1 MQFGQKSQGA
11 DYQRLAYF
19 GISLARLR
27 AETENNMKRLILTL
41 ALVLGIG
48 FAASAQN
55 YAVVNSEKIFKSID
69 QYNQAIT
76 QLDQMANDYQKQVDA
91 KFEEVEKIYN
101 AYMAR
106 RAQLSEASQQ
116 ANEENILKLE
126 KQAQE
131 FQESIFGTDGEVMK
145 KRLELIQP
153 IQKRVFEAIE
163 KYAQAK
169 GYDMIIDISQNA
181 TMLYYSERADHTDE
195 IIATLK

>member
-1 MQFGQKSQGA
+1 
-11 DYQRLAYF
+11 
-19 GISLARLR
+19 
-27 AETENNMKRLILTL
+27 MKRVILTL
-41 ALVLGIG
+41 ALVLSAA
-48 FAASAQN
+48 FASAQN

-106 RAQLSEASQQ
+106 RAQLSQASQQ

-126 KQAQE
+126 QEAQKY
-131 FQESIFGTDGEVMK
+131 QESIFGTDGELMK

-153 IQKRVFEAIE
+153 IQKKVFDTIKQYAE
-163 KYAQAK
+163 KK

-195 IIATLK
+195 IIAILK

>member
-1 MQFGQKSQGA
+1 
-11 DYQRLAYF
+11 
-19 GISLARLR
+19 
-27 AETENNMKRLILTL
+27 MKRLILTL
-41 ALVLGIG
+41 ALVLGAAI
-48 FAASAQN
+48 ASAQN

-106 RAQLSEASQQ
+106 RAQLSQASQQ

-126 KQAQE
+126 QEAQKY
-131 FQESIFGTDGEVMK
+131 QEAIFGTDGELMK

-153 IQKRVFEAIE
+153 IQKKVFDTIK
-163 KYAQAK
+163 KYAEQK

-195 IIATLK
+195 IIAILK

>member
-1 MQFGQKSQGA
+1 
-11 DYQRLAYF
+11 
-19 GISLARLR
+19 
-27 AETENNMKRLILTL
+27 MKRLILTL
-41 ALVLGIG
+41 ALILSAA
-48 FAASAQN
+48 FASAQN

-106 RAQLSEASQQ
+106 RAQLSQASQQ

-126 KQAQE
+126 QEAQKY
-131 FQESIFGTDGEVMK
+131 QEAIFGTDGELMK

-153 IQKRVFEAIE
+153 IQKKVFDTIK
-163 KYAQAK
+163 KYAEQK

-195 IIATLK
+195 IIAILK

>member
-1 MQFGQKSQGA
+1 M
-11 DYQRLAYF
+11 
-19 GISLARLR
+19 
-27 AETENNMKRLILTL
+27 NRLILTL
-41 ALVLGIG
+41 ALVLGI
-48 FAASAQN
+48 ATMASAQN

-76 QLDQMANDYQKQVDA
+76 QLDQMANDYQTKVDA

-101 AYMAR
+101 AYMQR
-106 RAQLSEASQQ
+106 RSQLSAASQQ

-126 KQAQE
+126 QEAQKY
-131 FQESIFGTDGEVMK
+131 QESIFGTDGELMK

-163 KYAQAK
+163 TYAKQK

-195 IIATLK
+195 IVALLK

>member
-1 MQFGQKSQGA
+1 
-11 DYQRLAYF
+11 
-19 GISLARLR
+19 
-27 AETENNMKRLILTL
+27 MKRLILTL
-41 ALVLGIG
+41 ALVLGI
-48 FAASAQN
+48 ATMASAQN

-76 QLDQMANDYQKQVDA
+76 QLDQMANDYQAKVDA

-101 AYMAR
+101 AYMQR
-106 RAQLSEASQQ
+106 RSQLSAASQQ

-126 KQAQE
+126 QEAQKY
-131 FQESIFGTDGEVMK
+131 QESIFGTDGELMK

-163 KYAQAK
+163 AYAKQK

-195 IIATLK
+195 IIALLK

>member
-1 MQFGQKSQGA
+1 M
-11 DYQRLAYF
+11 
-19 GISLARLR
+19 
-27 AETENNMKRLILTL
+27 TMKRLILTL
-41 ALVLGIG
+41 ALVLGI
-48 FAASAQN
+48 ATIASAQN

-76 QLDQMANDYQKQVDA
+76 QLDQMANDYQTKVDA

-101 AYMAR
+101 AYMQR
-106 RAQLSEASQQ
+106 RSQLSAASQQ

-126 KQAQE
+126 QEAQKY
-131 FQESIFGTDGEVMK
+131 QESIFGTDGELMK

-163 KYAQAK
+163 TYAKQK

-181 TMLYYSERADHTDE
+181 TMLYSSERADHTDE
-195 IIATLK
+195 IIALLK

>member
-1 MQFGQKSQGA
+1 
-11 DYQRLAYF
+11 
-19 GISLARLR
+19 
-27 AETENNMKRLILTL
+27 MKRLILTL
-41 ALVLGIG
+41 ALVLGAAI
-48 FAASAQN
+48 ASAQN

-106 RAQLSEASQQ
+106 RAQLSQASQQ

-126 KQAQE
+126 QEAQKY
-131 FQESIFGTDGEVMK
+131 QESIFGTDGELMK

-153 IQKRVFEAIE
+153 IQKKVFDTIK
-163 KYAQAK
+163 KYAEQK

-195 IIATLK
+195 IIAILK

>member
-1 MQFGQKSQGA
+1 
-11 DYQRLAYF
+11 
-19 GISLARLR
+19 
-27 AETENNMKRLILTL
+27 MKRLILTL
-41 ALVLGIG
+41 ALVLSAA
-48 FAASAQN
+48 FASAQN

-69 QYNQAIT
+69 QYNQAIS
-76 QLDQMANDYQKQVDA
+76 QLDQMANDYQKQVDL

-106 RAQLSEASQQ
+106 RAQLSAASQQ

-126 KQAQE
+126 QEAQKY
-131 FQESIFGTDGEVMK
+131 QESIFGTDGELMK

-153 IQKRVFEAIE
+153 IQKKVFDTIKQYAE
-163 KYAQAK
+163 KK

-195 IIATLK
+195 IIAILK

>member
-1 MQFGQKSQGA
+1 
-11 DYQRLAYF
+11 
-19 GISLARLR
+19 
-27 AETENNMKRLILTL
+27 MKRLILTL
-41 ALVLGIG
+41 ALVLGAAI
-48 FAASAQN
+48 ASAQN

-106 RAQLSEASQQ
+106 RAQLSQASQQ

-126 KQAQE
+126 QEAQKY
-131 FQESIFGTDGEVMK
+131 QEAIFGTDGELMK

-153 IQKRVFEAIE
+153 IQKKVFDTIK
-163 KYAQAK
+163 KYAEQK

-181 TMLYYSERADHTDE
+181 TMLYYSSKADKTTE
-195 IIATLK
+195 LIAILKAE

>member
-1 MQFGQKSQGA
+1 M
-11 DYQRLAYF
+11 
-19 GISLARLR
+19 
-27 AETENNMKRLILTL
+27 TMKRLILTL
-41 ALVLGIG
+41 ALVLGAAI
-48 FAASAQN
+48 ASAQN

-106 RAQLSEASQQ
+106 RAQLSQASQQ

-126 KQAQE
+126 QEAQKY
-131 FQESIFGTDGEVMK
+131 QEAIFGTDGELMK

-153 IQKRVFEAIE
+153 IQKKVFDTIK
-163 KYAQAK
+163 KYAEQK

-195 IIATLK
+195 IIAILK

>member
-1 MQFGQKSQGA
+1 M
-11 DYQRLAYF
+11 
-19 GISLARLR
+19 
-27 AETENNMKRLILTL
+27 TMKLLILTL
-41 ALVLGIG
+41 ALVLGI
-48 FAASAQN
+48 AIMASAQN

-76 QLDQMANDYQKQVDA
+76 QLDQMANDYQTKVDA

-101 AYMAR
+101 AYMQR
-106 RAQLSEASQQ
+106 RSQLSAASQQ

-126 KQAQE
+126 QEAQKY
-131 FQESIFGTDGEVMK
+131 QESIFGTDGELMK

-163 KYAQAK
+163 AYAKQK

-195 IIATLK
+195 IIALLK

>member
-1 MQFGQKSQGA
+1 
-11 DYQRLAYF
+11 
-19 GISLARLR
+19 
-27 AETENNMKRLILTL
+27 MKRLILTL
-41 ALVLGIG
+41 ALVLGI
-48 FAASAQN
+48 ATMASAQN

-76 QLDQMANDYQKQVDA
+76 QLDQMANDYQTKVDA

-101 AYMAR
+101 AYMQR
-106 RAQLSEASQQ
+106 RSQLSAASQQ

-126 KQAQE
+126 QEAQKY
-131 FQESIFGTDGEVMK
+131 QESIFATDGELMK

-163 KYAQAK
+163 TYAKQK

-195 IIATLK
+195 IIALLK